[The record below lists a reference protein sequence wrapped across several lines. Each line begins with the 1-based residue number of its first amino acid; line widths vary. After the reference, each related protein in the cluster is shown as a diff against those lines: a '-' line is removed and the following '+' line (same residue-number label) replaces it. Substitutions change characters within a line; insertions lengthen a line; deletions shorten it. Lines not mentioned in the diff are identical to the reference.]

1 MTNIVPKKDIPEGVH
16 SSYDEDLDLVRS
28 TLRTLLLQ
36 GEEGLQLA
44 KSVADEMEHPRA
56 IEVLTGMI
64 KQQSENA
71 HALLAMHKK
80 NQEINVTQAKGAPEE
95 QKSLTQNNVFVGS
108 TAELQKMLSGDGD
121 KVIEHDYDGIDKGD
135 IQTP

>member
-1 MTNIVPKKDIPEGVH
+1 MSNIVPKRDIPENVH

-28 TLRTLLLQ
+28 TLRTLLMQ

-44 KSVADEMEHPRA
+44 RDVADEMQHPRA

-80 NQEINVTQAKGAPEE
+80 NQDINVTQTKG
-95 QKSLTQNNVFVGS
+95 QSDDTKSLTQNVFVGS
-108 TAELQKMLSGDGD
+108 TAELQKMLRGEDE
-121 KVIEHDYDGIDKGD
+121 KVIEHDGSNERNL
-135 IQTP
+135 

>member
-1 MTNIVPKKDIPEGVH
+1 MSNIVPKKDVPESVH

-28 TLRTLLLQ
+28 TLRTLLMQ

-44 KSVADEMEHPRA
+44 RDVADEMQHPRA

-71 HALLAMHKK
+71 HALLAVHKK
-80 NQEINVTQAKGAPEE
+80 NQDINVTQAKGAPEE
-95 QKSLTQNNVFVGS
+95 QRTLTQNVFVGS
-108 TAELQKMLSGDGD
+108 TAELQKMLRGDNE
-121 KVIEHDYDGIDKGD
+121 KVIEHDNDRIDQGD
-135 IQTP
+135 IQAP

>member
-1 MTNIVPKKDIPEGVH
+1 MSNIVPKRDIPENVH

-28 TLRTLLLQ
+28 TLRTLLMQ

-44 KSVADEMEHPRA
+44 RDVADEMQHPRA

-80 NQEINVTQAKGAPEE
+80 NQDINVTQAKG
-95 QKSLTQNNVFVGS
+95 QSDDTKSLTQNVFVGS
-108 TAELQKMLSGDGD
+108 TAELQKMLRGEDE
-121 KVIEHDYDGIDKGD
+121 KVIEHDGSNERNL
-135 IQTP
+135 

>member
-1 MTNIVPKKDIPEGVH
+1 MSNIVPKKDVPESVH

-28 TLRTLLLQ
+28 TLRTLLMQ

-44 KSVADEMEHPRA
+44 RDVADEMQHPRA

-80 NQEINVTQAKGAPEE
+80 NQDINVTQAKGAPEE
-95 QKSLTQNNVFVGS
+95 QRALTQNVFVGS
-108 TAELQKMLSGDGD
+108 TAELQKMLRGDNE
-121 KVIEHDYDGIDKGD
+121 KVIEHDNDRIDQGD
-135 IQTP
+135 IQAP

>member
-1 MTNIVPKKDIPEGVH
+1 MTDIVPKRDVPESVH

-28 TLRTLLLQ
+28 TLRTLLMQ
-36 GEEGLQLA
+36 GEQGLQLA
-44 KSVADEMEHPRA
+44 RDVADEMQHPRA

-80 NQEINVTQAKGAPEE
+80 NQDINVTQAKGAPEE
-95 QKSLTQNNVFVGS
+95 QRALTQNVFVGS
-108 TAELQKMLSGDGD
+108 TAELQKMLRGDNE
-121 KVIEHDYDGIDKGD
+121 KVIEHDNDRIDQGD
-135 IQTP
+135 IQAP

>member
-1 MTNIVPKKDIPEGVH
+1 MSNIVPKRDVPENVH

-28 TLRTLLLQ
+28 TLRTLLMQ

-44 KSVADEMEHPRA
+44 RDVADEMQHPRA

-80 NQEINVTQAKGAPEE
+80 NQDINVTQAKGSPEE
-95 QKSLTQNNVFVGS
+95 QRALTQNVFVGS
-108 TAELQKMLSGDGD
+108 TAELQKMLRGDNE
-121 KVIEHDYDGIDKGD
+121 KVIEHDNDRINQGD
-135 IQTP
+135 I

>member
-1 MTNIVPKKDIPEGVH
+1 MTDIVPKRDVPESVH

-28 TLRTLLLQ
+28 TLRTLLMQ

-44 KSVADEMEHPRA
+44 RDVADEMQHPRA

-80 NQEINVTQAKGAPEE
+80 NQDINVTQAKGAPEE
-95 QKSLTQNNVFVGS
+95 QRALTQNVFVGS
-108 TAELQKMLSGDGD
+108 TAELQKMLRGDNE
-121 KVIEHDYDGIDKGD
+121 KVIEHDNDRIDQGD
-135 IQTP
+135 IQAP

>member
-1 MTNIVPKKDIPEGVH
+1 MTNIVPRKDIPEGVH

-28 TLRTLLLQ
+28 TLRTLLIQ

-44 KSVADEMEHPRA
+44 QDIAKEMEHPRA
-56 IEVLTGMI
+56 VEVLTGMI

-71 HALLAMHKK
+71 HALLSMHKK

-95 QKSLTQNNVFVGS
+95 QKSLTQNVFVGS
-108 TAELQKMLSGDGD
+108 TAELQKMLRGDGE
-121 KVIEHDYDGIDKGD
+121 KVIDHDYDRIDQGD

>member
-1 MTNIVPKKDIPEGVH
+1 MNNIVPKKDIPEGVH

-80 NQEINVTQAKGAPEE
+80 NQEINVTQAKSAPEG
-95 QKSLTQNNVFVGS
+95 QKALTQNNVFVGS
-108 TAELQKMLSGDGD
+108 TAELQKMLSGDGE
-121 KVIEHDYDGIDKGD
+121 KVIENDYDRTDEGD

>member
-1 MTNIVPKKDIPEGVH
+1 MTDIVPKKDIPENVH

-28 TLRTLLLQ
+28 TLRTLLIQ
-36 GEEGLQLA
+36 GEDGLQLA
-44 KSVADEMEHPRA
+44 RDVADEMQHPRA

-80 NQEINVTQAKGAPEE
+80 NQDINVTQAKGAPEE
-95 QKSLTQNNVFVGS
+95 QKALTQNVFVGS
-108 TAELQKMLSGDGD
+108 TAELQKMLRGDNE
-121 KVIEHDYDGIDKGD
+121 KVIEHDNDRINQGD
-135 IQTP
+135 I